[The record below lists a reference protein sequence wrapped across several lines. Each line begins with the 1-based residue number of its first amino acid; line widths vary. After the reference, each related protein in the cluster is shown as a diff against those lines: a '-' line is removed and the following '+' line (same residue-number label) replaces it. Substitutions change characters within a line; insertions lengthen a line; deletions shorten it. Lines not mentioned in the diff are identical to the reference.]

1 MIQFI
6 TAFFHSKLAPGIL
19 LLGATVLALVME
31 NTALYTLYDA
41 IKDTPVTLR
50 IGTFKIDKPLLLWIN
65 DGLMAVFFLL
75 VGLEIKREVL
85 KGHLS
90 KPSQLALPLIA
101 AIGGVIMP
109 ALIYAAF
116 NMGNPDT
123 ISGWAIPAA
132 TDIAFALGVLTLLG
146 NRVPNALKVCLVAI
160 AIIDDLA
167 AIIIIALFYTD
178 DTSLYALSLAGA
190 GLAFAFAL
198 NRLGV
203 TRLGPYAMI
212 GLFIWACVLKS
223 GVHATLAGVA
233 LGLIIPLRVQNE
245 HGLSPLKVMEHALHP
260 WVVFAVIPLFA
271 FVNAGLSFKGITL
284 DTFMDPITV
293 GIILGLFVGKQL
305 GVFVF
310 TYLARLVGI
319 CKLPNGVTWLHF
331 YGLSLLTGIGFTM
344 SLFIGTLAFNH
355 VENITAVRLGV
366 LTGSLLSAVVGI
378 AILLL
383 ASRRASVKPG
393 Q

>member
-190 GLAFAFAL
+190 GLAFSFAL